1 MEVNF
6 LMEEEKM
13 GNDLKM
19 KINHEIKNASKLM
32 NEPVLLVTIIFSL
45 IVVSFFVLVPLWSIF
60 VESIN
65 VGKKGVF
72 QFSLANYKESFTS
85 SGNLEAI
92 INTVVLGTITS
103 LISLVIGFFFA
114 YVSVY
119 IKIKGKRLFDFI
131 AILPIISPPFVVA
144 LSAILLFGRQGLI
157 TNKLFGLHNFEI
169 YGFHGLVLV
178 QVLSFFPIAY
188 MMLVGLLQ
196 MIDPSVEEASRSL
209 GASRLKVF
217 TTVTLPLMV
226 PGMANAFLL
235 VFIQSI
241 ADYANPFVIG
251 GKFTTIAVKIFQEGV
266 GNYELGVATALAMIL
281 LSMSITI
288 FAIQRYYTNK
298 KSYVTVTGKVSRERE
313 LIDNP
318 KIVRPMYITLLFLTT
333 FVIAMYILIP
343 ISSFTEIFGIKNN
356 ITFKHYQEIFR
367 FTNRV
372 APIITTTNLSVIAT
386 LIASV
391 FSMVIAF
398 LIIRRNF
405 IGKTFI
411 EFTTIMALAIPGTI
425 IGIGYAISY
434 NKVYKIP
441 FTDIVIVPTLTGTAF
456 IIVMAFII
464 RSLPVGV
471 RSGMSAL
478 NQIDPSIEEA
488 STILGASSVQ
498 TFLKVTIP
506 MIREAFFSGLMY
518 SFARSMTLVSTVVFL
533 ISAKWKLLT
542 PEIMNNIDQGRIGI
556 ASAYCTLLIIIVSV
570 FMLIV
575 RLLMRFMS
583 PSSSK

>member
-1 MEVNF
+1 MS
-6 LMEEEKM
+6 
-13 GNDLKM
+13 NDFKLKL
-19 KINHEIKNASKLM
+19 NHELKNIRKLI
-32 NEPVLLVTIIFSL
+32 NDPTLLLTIIFSL
-45 IVVSFFVLVPLWSIF
+45 AVVTFFVLVPLWNIF
-60 VESIN
+60 LESLK
-65 VGKKGVF
+65 VGKGKFG
-72 QFSLANYKESFTS
+72 LENYVEAFTS
-85 SGNLEAI
+85 SGNFQVIL
-92 INTVVLGTITS
+92 NTITLGFVTSFIS
-103 LISLVIGFFFA
+103 LIIGFFFA

-119 IKIKGKRLFDFI
+119 IKVKGKKIFDFI
-131 AILPIISPPFVVA
+131 AMLPIISPPFVIA
-144 LSAILLFGRQGLI
+144 LSAIMLFGRQGII
-157 TNKLFGLHNFEI
+157 TNKLLGLKQFEI

-196 MIDPSVEEASRSL
+196 MIDPSVEEAARSL
-209 GASRLKVF
+209 GASRFKVF
-217 TTVTLPLMV
+217 STVTLPLML
-226 PGMANAFLL
+226 PGLANAFLL

-266 GNYELGVATALAMIL
+266 GNYELGIATALSIIL
-281 LSMSITI
+281 LSLSITM
-288 FAIQRYYTNK
+288 FTIQRYYINK

-313 LIDNP
+313 LVDSK
-318 KIVRPMYITLLFLTT
+318 KIVTPVFIALIILTS

-343 ISSFTEIFGIKNN
+343 LSSFVEIFGIKNN
-356 ITFKHYQEIFR
+356 FTLKHYKEIFR
-367 FTNRV
+367 FKNRI
-372 APIITTTNLSVIAT
+372 APIIATTNLSFWAT

-391 FSMVIAF
+391 FSMIIAF
-398 LIIRRNF
+398 LIVRKNF

-434 NKVYKIP
+434 NRVYKIP
-441 FTDIVIVPTLTGTAF
+441 FTNITVIPTLTGTAF

-488 STILGASSVQ
+488 STILGASSRQ
-498 TFLKVTIP
+498 TFFKVTIP
-506 MIREAFFSGLMY
+506 MIREAFLSGLIY

-542 PEIMNNIDQGRIGI
+542 PEIMNHIDQGRIGI
-556 ASAYCTLLIIIVSV
+556 ASAYCTILIIIVSV
-570 FMLIV
+570 FMITV
-575 RLLMRFMS
+575 KILMSFTNA
-583 PSSSK
+583 KK

>member
-1 MEVNF
+1 
-6 LMEEEKM
+6 
-13 GNDLKM
+13 
-19 KINHEIKNASKLM
+19 
-32 NEPVLLVTIIFSL
+32 
-45 IVVSFFVLVPLWSIF
+45 
-60 VESIN
+60 
-65 VGKKGVF
+65 
-72 QFSLANYKESFTS
+72 
-85 SGNLEAI
+85 
-92 INTVVLGTITS
+92 
-103 LISLVIGFFFA
+103 
-114 YVSVY
+114 
-119 IKIKGKRLFDFI
+119 
-131 AILPIISPPFVVA
+131 
-144 LSAILLFGRQGLI
+144 
-157 TNKLFGLHNFEI
+157 
-169 YGFHGLVLV
+169 
-178 QVLSFFPIAY
+178 
-188 MMLVGLLQ
+188 
-196 MIDPSVEEASRSL
+196 
-209 GASRLKVF
+209 
-217 TTVTLPLMV
+217 
-226 PGMANAFLL
+226 
-235 VFIQSI
+235 
-241 ADYANPFVIG
+241 
-251 GKFTTIAVKIFQEGV
+251 
-266 GNYELGVATALAMIL
+266 
-281 LSMSITI
+281 
-288 FAIQRYYTNK
+288 
-298 KSYVTVTGKVSRERE
+298 
-313 LIDNP
+313 
-318 KIVRPMYITLLFLTT
+318 
-333 FVIAMYILIP
+333 MYILIP